1 MSDRR
6 IAEIS
11 RHHLRHILNL
21 RVDPLLFEATFEHAC
36 SMQNCD
42 ATCCQH
48 GVMVDVLER
57 DNILGH
63 AGLIRRY
70 MSVGQEGDPQRW
82 FDAEGEMDT
91 DFPSGEA
98 VGTTSDEK
106 GCVFLKDDGRCV
118 LQVAAE
124 GEGMPRQALKPF
136 YCFAYPITVESGVLA
151 VDDPDFTNR
160 TDCCSMIPGGSK
172 SVIDV
177 CRFEL
182 EFVLGED
189 GLEELFALRSKE
201 KKSMA

>member
-1 MSDRR
+1 
-6 IAEIS
+6 
-11 RHHLRHILNL
+11 
-21 RVDPLLFEATFEHAC
+21 
-36 SMQNCD
+36 
-42 ATCCQH
+42 
-48 GVMVDVLER
+48 
-57 DNILGH
+57 
-63 AGLIRRY
+63 
-70 MSVGQEGDPQRW
+70 
-82 FDAEGEMDT
+82 
-91 DFPSGEA
+91 
-98 VGTTSDEK
+98 
-106 GCVFLKDDGRCV
+106 
-118 LQVAAE
+118 
-124 GEGMPRQALKPF
+124 MPRQALKPF